1 MLNRPILR
9 LPNKPKKPV
18 PKDIGSTAD
27 AVAPLDMIAATVQ
40 KPDVLGQPAIQKTHY
55 PRNIRCP
62 QYGGFARQRFT
73 P

>member
-18 PKDIGSTAD
+18 AHDISPTVD
-27 AVAPLDMIAATVQ
+27 AVAPLDVIAATVQ
-40 KPDVLGQPAIQKTHY
+40 KPDVFDQPAIQKTYY
-55 PRNIRCP
+55 PRNVRCP